1 MCIFANGFKNNTAMD
16 IKQIIR
22 LTPEQEQLCKE
33 MEALY
38 QKMQAA
44 GIAFAK
50 SENGD
55 VVAYNATEIEDCESA
70 DVWGDG
76 PDGYAYAEQNDMRK
90 LFPIWGCDTLYVKR
104 RTE

>member
-90 LFPIWGCDTLYVKR
+90 LFPIWGCETLYVKR
-104 RTE
+104 KTE

>member
-1 MCIFANGFKNNTAMD
+1 MD

-38 QKMQAA
+38 QKMQSA

-90 LFPIWGCDTLYVKR
+90 LFPIWGCETLYVKR
-104 RTE
+104 RTV